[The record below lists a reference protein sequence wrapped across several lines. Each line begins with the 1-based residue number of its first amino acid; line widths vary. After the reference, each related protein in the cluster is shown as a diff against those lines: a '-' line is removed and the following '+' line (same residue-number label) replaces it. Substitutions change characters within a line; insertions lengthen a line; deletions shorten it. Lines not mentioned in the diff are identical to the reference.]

1 MEAEQIL
8 NWCLEHLEGTVLM
21 NSWGETG
28 VFYNPGHVLKRGIY
42 VLTIKEKDGEND
54 QASQLD
60 RPGMYRVNLGPR
72 KQTYVNLFGSVPKR
86 PPKGGVVELEMDFAQ
101 TDILLPHPVYAW
113 MGWVCTLNPSK
124 HTFEELKPLILESYE
139 FAKEKFAK
147 RKNG

>member
-42 VLTIKEKDGEND
+42 VLTIKEKDGKND

>member
-42 VLTIKEKDGEND
+42 VLTIKEKDGKND

-60 RPGMYRVNLGPR
+60 RPGMYRVNL
-72 KQTYVNLFGSVPKR
+72 
-86 PPKGGVVELEMDFAQ
+86 
-101 TDILLPHPVYAW
+101 
-113 MGWVCTLNPSK
+113 
-124 HTFEELKPLILESYE
+124 
-139 FAKEKFAK
+139 
-147 RKNG
+147 

>member
-42 VLTIKEKDGEND
+42 VLTIKEKDGKND

-60 RPGMYRVNLGPR
+60 RPGMYRVNLGLR

-139 FAKEKFAK
+139 FAKEKFEK

>member
-1 MEAEQIL
+1 
-8 NWCLEHLEGTVLM
+8 
-21 NSWGETG
+21 
-28 VFYNPGHVLKRGIY
+28 
-42 VLTIKEKDGEND
+42 
-54 QASQLD
+54 
-60 RPGMYRVNLGPR
+60 MYRVNLGPR

>member
-42 VLTIKEKDGEND
+42 VLTIKEKDGKND

-124 HTFEELKPLILESYE
+124 HAFEELKPLILESYE

>member
-42 VLTIKEKDGEND
+42 VLTIKEKDGKND

-60 RPGMYRVNLGPR
+60 RPGMYRVNLGLR

>member
-42 VLTIKEKDGEND
+42 VLTIKEKDGKND

-124 HTFEELKPLILESYE
+124 HTFEELKPLIRESYE
-139 FAKEKFAK
+139 FAKDKFAK